1 MEKTYQKISLKQQSS
16 DFNYWQ
22 TQTYQQRLQ
31 ALEEIRQEYHLWK
44 YQNVES
50 RLQRI
55 YTVSQR

>member
-1 MEKTYQKISLKQQSS
+1 MEKTYQKISLKQQSN

-31 ALEEIRQEYHLWK
+31 ALEEIRQEYHQWK
-44 YQNVES
+44 YKNVES